1 MRYRGWGGRSEVL
14 TARHAACSRVALIEQ
29 GWPPKRIQ
37 VMLGHSSITMTYD
50 VYGHLFHD
58 PAKDVDLMG
67 EMERGLLAA

>member
-1 MRYRGWGGRSEVL
+1 GTPRFSLHAM
-14 TARHAACSRVALIEQ
+14 RHAAASLFIEQ